1 MKCFLY
7 CRKSSE
13 DSTRQVQSIEDQ
25 IKMMRDIAQM
35 RNLQIT
41 KVFTDVK
48 SAGKPYQRPAFQ
60 EMMKQIHKGEVQAI
74 LTWKIDRLS
83 RNPIENGQL
92 SWMLQKGIIQEIITS
107 ERNYLPQD
115 NVMLFM
121 VESAMA
127 NQYLRD
133 LSSNVK
139 RGMNS
144 RVEKGVFPGHAP
156 LGYLNA
162 GVQKGNKTIIKDP
175 ETFSALQG
183 LWNLLKTKQYQL
195 ADLYRIMQVQYPIYK
210 KGKVLAFSS
219 FHRIFHNSFYCG
231 VFKWA
236 GKQHLGKHPV
246 MITQSEF
253 EAIQLHLGKKHKTR
267 EKNLEFDF
275 KGIMKCGNCDAC
287 ITAERK
293 TKFIKSENSYRSF
306 DYYRCT
312 HRKRDITCHQ
322 KPLSQKQIEEQLSFE
337 LEKIQL
343 PNCVFEFGFAQLQET
358 NTKDDSVQLQTI
370 CNLEK
375 EIQQLEKRILQIEEN
390 LVIESN
396 IEFRE
401 LLKKKYSEAKIQIQK
416 LKEDIQEQKKGAE
429 QRNQMIIDNLEI
441 IQHGK
446 KLLSEGVKEQKQRI
460 FHGLGSNWMIKDK
473 TLLYEPHF
481 IVEAVLKTKNLF
493 SADSK
498 RFEPTKTHFPLSD
511 KMSLSQVCFVWSTLW
526 ELIRNSK
533 NFLRNKRNDI

>member
-7 CRKSSE
+7 CRKSLE
-13 DSTRQVQSIEDQ
+13 DKARQVQSIDDQ
-25 IKMMRDIAQM
+25 KKMMRDIAQM
-35 RNLQIT
+35 RNLHIT
-41 KVFTDVK
+41 KVFIDEK

-60 EMMKQIHKGEVQAI
+60 EMMKQVHKGEVQVI

-92 SWMLQKGIIQEIITS
+92 SWMLQQGIIQEIITS
-107 ERNYLPQD
+107 DKNYLPQD
-115 NVMLFM
+115 NVLLFM

-133 LSSNVK
+133 LSANVK

-162 GVQKGNKTIIKDP
+162 GMQKGNKKIIKDP
-175 ETFSALQG
+175 ETFPALQA

-195 ADLYRIMQVQYPIYK
+195 ADLYRIMQEQYPIYK

-219 FHRIFHNSFYCG
+219 FYRIFHNSFYCG
-231 VFKWA
+231 VFKWS
-236 GKQHLGKHPV
+236 GKQHLGTHPV
-246 MITQSEF
+246 MLTQSEF
-253 EAIQLHLGKKHKTR
+253 EMIQLHLGKKHKTR
-267 EKNLEFDF
+267 EKKLEFDF
-275 KGIMKCGNCDAC
+275 KGIMKCGNCNAC

-293 TKFIKSENSYRSF
+293 RKFIKSEDIYRTF

-312 HRKRDITCHQ
+312 HRKRDVLCHQ
-322 KPLSQKQIEEQLSFE
+322 KPLSQKKIEEQLSFE
-337 LEKIQL
+337 LEKVQL
-343 PNCVFEFGFAQLQET
+343 PDCVFEFGFAQLKKT
-358 NTKDDSVQLQTI
+358 NTKDDSVQLQI
-370 CNLEK
+370 ISNFEK
-375 EIQQLEKRILQIEEN
+375 EILQLNKRLSQIEEN
-390 LVIESN
+390 LVIESS

-401 LLKKKYSEAKIQIQK
+401 ILKKKYSETKIQIQK
-416 LKEDIQEQKKGAE
+416 LREDIQAHKQSAE
-429 QRNQMIIDNLEI
+429 QRNQIIIENLEI

-446 KLLSEGVKEQKQRI
+446 KLLFEGSKEQKQRI

-481 IVEAVLKTKNLF
+481 IVDAVRKTKQLF
-493 SADSK
+493 SADSIG
-498 RFEPTKTHFPLSD
+498 FEPQKIYFPLSE

-533 NFLRNKRNDI
+533 IKLIRN